1 MDLLYN
7 MCNRSDLMDFPASLT
22 STTVHDLLTTMESDS
37 LLPKSIIL
45 EDHTRHIAHW
55 DQYLRRY
62 KVKCDICTM
71 NIGLTKNA
79 YPEPLE
85 SHRNSKRCA
94 KYLRKMENEQRW
106 RELSGIQALLP
117 HTTTESTAVLS
128 SISMNTTSSILP
140 LARTSSRIVSP
151 HLHSARSQ
159 AFNDEPEQIELHMFE
174 ESEQQMSEEVEQQTF
189 EAVGQQ
195 TSEEIEL

>member
-1 MDLLYN
+1 MISSQQWNPTPCFRNLSFLKITQGI
-7 MCNRSDLMDFPASLT
+7 SPT
-22 STTVHDLLTTMESDS
+22 G
-37 LLPKSIIL
+37 I
-45 EDHTRHIAHW
+45 
-55 DQYLRRY
+55 
-62 KVKCDICTM
+62 
-71 NIGLTKNA
+71 NIKNA